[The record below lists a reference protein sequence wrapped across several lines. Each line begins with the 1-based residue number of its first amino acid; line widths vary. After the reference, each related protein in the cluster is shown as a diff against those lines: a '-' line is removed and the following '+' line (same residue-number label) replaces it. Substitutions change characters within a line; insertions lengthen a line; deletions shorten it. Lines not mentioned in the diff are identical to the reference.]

1 MQGQINSN
9 AIDHMRFEMKSIE
22 ETLVYGRNRFQEGQ
36 TILYEGK
43 KARVIHIKP
52 MFVIKVEDRVIC
64 GALRN
69 RIKCIAR
76 NEKTHVKMDN
86 NYTTHSSRR

>member
-1 MQGQINSN
+1 MVYDLNQI
-9 AIDHMRFEMKSIE
+9 K
-22 ETLVYGRNRFQEGQ
+22 EGQ

-43 KARVIHIKP
+43 EAKVIHTKP

-69 RIKCIAR
+69 RITLIAHY
-76 NEKTHVKMDN
+76 EK
-86 NYTTHSSRR
+86 HS

>member
-1 MQGQINSN
+1 MRLKVDRPPQSTAGSMVYDLNQI
-9 AIDHMRFEMKSIE
+9 K
-22 ETLVYGRNRFQEGQ
+22 EGQ

-43 KARVIHIKP
+43 EAKVIHTKP

-69 RIKCIAR
+69 RITLIAHY
-76 NEKTHVKMDN
+76 EK
-86 NYTTHSSRR
+86 HS